1 VWYANESKKLKIL
14 SFPRFD
20 EVSDSF
26 VDGPLPQTADS
37 FFKDD
42 HKLKDFFEI
51 KKIAHEHHEE
61 KERTFH

>member
-1 VWYANESKKLKIL
+1 MNKLKII

-37 FFKDD
+37 FFNSTNKM
-42 HKLKDFFEI
+42 KEFFEI
-51 KKIAHEHHEE
+51 KPMNKVEHH
-61 KERTFH
+61 